1 MELSEA
7 LENYL
12 KEIYELE
19 TTKGIAKVTDLIT
32 AFNVSPGTISKA
44 LEKLESLGLID
55 RSNRRLRLTEDGKK
69 LAERLVRAHRL
80 SERLLTDIIGVD
92 WIRAHEIAHRLEHIW
107 PEDILDKIDK
117 ILGHPLTCPHGHP
130 IPGRE
135 IGKGKLLSEVSEGEY
150 RVMMIVKEEEWILRN
165 MEKIGIKPGVNLI
178 LKSKE
183 KDKLIVEING
193 VTTELPKV
201 LADQVMVYEGTERN
215 SAKDFDSHI

>member
-19 TTKGIAKVTDLIT
+19 AVKGSAKVTDLIL

-55 RSNRRLRLTEDGKK
+55 RSNRRLKLTEDGKK
-69 LAERLVRAHRL
+69 LAEKLVRAHRL
-80 SERLLTDIIGVD
+80 SERLLTDILGVD

-107 PEDILDKIDK
+107 PDDVLDKIDK
-117 ILGHPLTCPHGHP
+117 ILGYPSTCPHGHP

-135 IGKGKLLSEVSEGEY
+135 VGKGKLLSEVNEGEY
-150 RVMMIVKEEEWILRN
+150 KVMMIIKEEEWILRN
-165 MEKIGIKPGVNLI
+165 MEKIGVKPGVSLV
-178 LKSKE
+178 LKT
-183 KDKLIVEING
+183 KDKDKVIIEING
-193 VTTELPKV
+193 NKVELPTI
-201 LADQVMVYEGTERN
+201 LAEQVMVYDRT
-215 SAKDFDSHI
+215 